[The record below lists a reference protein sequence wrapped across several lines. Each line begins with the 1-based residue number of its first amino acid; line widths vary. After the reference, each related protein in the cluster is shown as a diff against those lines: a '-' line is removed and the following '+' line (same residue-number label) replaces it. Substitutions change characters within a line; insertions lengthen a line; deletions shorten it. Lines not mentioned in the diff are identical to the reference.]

1 MPSWKLREGTADDM
15 QGILACRRA
24 AFAGLDPEKARPD
37 YWRWEFL
44 DNHWGPSRFFVAD
57 DAGRIVG
64 GYAVIPQQFLLD
76 GQPVLG
82 SNVVDVMTDP
92 EYWRQGMFRKLSHFS
107 LDTCARDSAMVFT
120 TGYPIQPHVIAGH
133 LKVGWQLPFR
143 IPTWVQ
149 VLDATSLLRGKLPA
163 IDRLPGL
170 ARLVGAPATL
180 VNRAI
185 RARWPQRDVRVV
197 RQPTV
202 DERFG
207 GFTQRFHATVP
218 PGVALQR
225 RTADCLRWR
234 YDDKPGNVYTWHV
247 ASRGGELCGLAVSR
261 IRPLEGVDSIIVLD
275 LMTSATGRERRHIVE
290 ALLADVR
297 AYGRSQGAALLAM
310 FLSRGSPLLPAPWT
324 LGFLPSPFVFSF
336 ITFPFREPQL
346 LQRPLR
352 WHLMWGDTDA
362 I

>member
-1 MPSWKLREGTADDM
+1 ML
-15 QGILACRRA
+15 
-24 AFAGLDPEKARPD
+24 
-37 YWRWEFL
+37 
-44 DNHWGPSRFFVAD
+44 
-57 DAGRIVG
+57 
-64 GYAVIPQQFLLD
+64 
-76 GQPVLG
+76 
-82 SNVVDVMTDP
+82 
-92 EYWRQGMFRKLSHFS
+92 
-107 LDTCARDSAMVFT
+107 FT
-120 TGYPIQPHVIAGH
+120 TGYPIQPHVLAGH
-133 LKVGWQLPFR
+133 RKVGWQVPFR

-149 VLDATSLLRGKLPA
+149 VLDATSLLRHKVPA
-163 IDRLPGL
+163 IARLPGL
-170 ARLVGAPATL
+170 VRLVGAPATL

-185 RARWPQRDVRVV
+185 RARWPRRDVHVA

-202 DERFG
+202 DERFA
-207 GFTQRFHATVP
+207 GFTERFHASVP
-218 PGVALQR
+218 AGVALQR

-234 YDDKPGNVYTWHV
+234 YDDNPGNAYTWHV

-275 LMTSATGRERRHIVE
+275 VMTSATGRERRHIVE

-310 FLSRGSPLLPAPWT
+310 FLTRGSPLLPAPWV

-346 LQRPLR
+346 LQRSLR
-352 WHLMWGDTDA
+352 WHVMWGDTDA

>member
-1 MPSWKLREGTADDM
+1 MPTWRLREGTADDM
-15 QGILACRRA
+15 EGILACRRA
-24 AFAGLDPEKARPD
+24 AFEDVDPEKARPD

-57 DAGRIVG
+57 DGGRIVG

-76 GQPVLG
+76 GQTVLG

-107 LDTCARDSAMVFT
+107 LDACVDDSEMVFT

-133 LKVGWQLPFR
+133 LKVGWQVPFR

-149 VLDATSLLRGKLPA
+149 VLDATPLLRGKLPA
-163 IDRLPGL
+163 IDRVPGL
-170 ARLVGAPATL
+170 ARLIGAPATL
-180 VNRAI
+180 ANRAI
-185 RARWPQRDVRVV
+185 RARWPRGDLQVV
-197 RQPTV
+197 RQPTI
-202 DERFG
+202 DERFEE
-207 GFTQRFHATVP
+207 FTERFHATVP
-218 PGVALQR
+218 PGAALQR

-234 YDDKPGNVYTWHV
+234 YDDNPGNVYMWHV

-261 IRPLEGVDSIIVLD
+261 IRSLEGVDSIIVLD
-275 LMTSATGRERRHIVE
+275 IMTSAIGRERRHIVE
-290 ALLADVR
+290 ALLSDVR
-297 AYGRSQGAALLAM
+297 AHGRSQGAALLAM
-310 FLSRGSPLLPAPWT
+310 FLTPRSPMLPAPWA
-324 LGFLPSPFVFSF
+324 LGFLPSPYVFSF
-336 ITFPFREPQL
+336 ITYPFRDPQL
-346 LQRPLR
+346 IERPLR

>member
-1 MPSWKLREGTADDM
+1 
-15 QGILACRRA
+15 
-24 AFAGLDPEKARPD
+24 
-37 YWRWEFL
+37 
-44 DNHWGPSRFFVAD
+44 
-57 DAGRIVG
+57 
-64 GYAVIPQQFLLD
+64 
-76 GQPVLG
+76 
-82 SNVVDVMTDP
+82 
-92 EYWRQGMFRKLSHFS
+92 
-107 LDTCARDSAMVFT
+107 
-120 TGYPIQPHVIAGH
+120 
-133 LKVGWQLPFR
+133 VGWQVPFR

-149 VLDATSLLRGKLPA
+149 VLDATSLLRHKVPA
-163 IDRLPGL
+163 IARLPGL
-170 ARLVGAPATL
+170 VRLVGAPATL

-185 RARWPQRDVRVV
+185 RARWPRRDVHVA

-202 DERFG
+202 DERFA
-207 GFTQRFHATVP
+207 GFTERFHASVP

-234 YDDKPGNVYTWHV
+234 YDDNPGNAYTWHV

-275 LMTSATGRERRHIVE
+275 VMTSATGRECRHIVE

-310 FLSRGSPLLPAPWT
+310 FLTRGSPLLPAPWV

-346 LQRPLR
+346 LQRSLR
-352 WHLMWGDTDA
+352 WHVMWGDTDA